1 VCPATS
7 GSKNAQISLDA
18 CIPSSPSPFG
28 TRSGDPLFHSGN
40 LVQRPRLHLHSSGRG
55 AASYTGKVVGITDG
69 DTLKVMHA
77 GEPQRVRLWGIDCA
91 ESRQAFG
98 TRAKQ
103 FTSQLAFGRQVKVVA
118 RDIDRYDRTVGE
130 VILPDG
136 RSLNHELVRAGLAWW
151 YRQYAAN
158 DRTLENL
165 EREAR
170 AAKRG
175 LWVEADP
182 TPARSDILT
191 IRHLGRSMP

>member
-1 VCPATS
+1 
-7 GSKNAQISLDA
+7 
-18 CIPSSPSPFG
+18 
-28 TRSGDPLFHSGN
+28 
-40 LVQRPRLHLHSSGRG
+40 
-55 AASYTGKVVGITDG
+55 
-69 DTLKVMHA
+69 MHA
-77 GEPQRVRLWGIDCA
+77 GQPERVRLWGIDCP

-98 TRAKQ
+98 RE
-103 FTSQLAFGRQVKVVA
+103 VKVVV
-118 RDIDRYDRTVGE
+118 RDTGRYGRTVGE

-170 AAKRG
+170 PAKRG

-182 TPARSDILT
+182 TPGAFGYFDHTAFGPINALKVQPAKPMSGMEKNERRRPERSTRRPHKPNI
-191 IRHLGRSMP
+191 

>member
-1 VCPATS
+1 
-7 GSKNAQISLDA
+7 
-18 CIPSSPSPFG
+18 
-28 TRSGDPLFHSGN
+28 
-40 LVQRPRLHLHSSGRG
+40 
-55 AASYTGKVVGITDG
+55 
-69 DTLKVMHA
+69 MHA
-77 GEPQRVRLWGIDCA
+77 GRPDPVRLSGIDCP
-91 ESRQAFG
+91 ESHQGFG

-103 FTSQLAFGRQVKVVA
+103 FTSQLAFGREVKVVV
-118 RDIDRYDRTVGE
+118 RDTGRYGRTVGE

-182 TPARSDILT
+182 TPPWEFRRTRSAPAP
-191 IRHLGRSMP
+191 H